1 VERYRFTQFIDRPNN
16 SSCVKINYFLA
27 QVLHCVCHMAVVLDN
42 LYSQENY
49 LISKKLL
56 DATHLRHEALSNNLA
71 NVETPGFKRRDLPKS
86 FSVELRRAVDRKDFR
101 RVKGLLPRSI
111 EDRQAKPVR
120 MDGNTV
126 QLDEEMLAMNR
137 NALNYEYLTGAV
149 GGSIKEL
156 NSAIRGRV

>member
-1 VERYRFTQFIDRPNN
+1 MTAI
-16 SSCVKINYFLA
+16 
-27 QVLHCVCHMAVVLDN
+27 LDN

-71 NVETPGFKRRDLPKS
+71 NVETPGFKRRDLPET
-86 FSVELRRAVDRKDFR
+86 FSVELRRAVDHKDFR
-101 RVKGLLPRSI
+101 RVKTLLPRST

-156 NSAIRGRV
+156 NLAIKGRI

>member
-1 VERYRFTQFIDRPNN
+1 MRIAY
-16 SSCVKINYFLA
+16 SLA
-27 QVLHCVCHMAVVLDN
+27 QLLHCFGHMAVVLDN

-71 NVETPGFKRRDLPKS
+71 NVETPGFKRRDLPQS

-101 RVKGLLPRSI
+101 RVKGLLPRSA

-137 NALNYEYLTGAV
+137 NALNYEYLSNSV

-156 NSAIRGRV
+156 NKAIRGRV